1 MSNDTNF
8 HLHSAGWRIAR
19 NMGEGSSETGI
30 AAAVPACLL
39 LPLPPPRGSRYSG
52 CVCEGCGSREWG
64 VRKWESIYYTKHLPT
79 ALGVVQALLPLLAA
93 AWKPEETCSLAEMPH
108 TQMPL
113 LRREVA
119 PCLGSALAP
128 TFIAIKP

>member
-1 MSNDTNF
+1 MLVHKMSNDTNF

-79 ALGVVQALLPLLAA
+79 ALGVVQALLPLLAVFISQIPF
-93 AWKPEETCSLAEMPH
+93 WFVSSL
-108 TQMPL
+108 PL
-113 LRREVA
+113 R
-119 PCLGSALAP
+119 LASRHLP
-128 TFIAIKP
+128 